1 MRRCRRVSA
10 LRSSFAGFRFPP
22 EVIMIAVRWYLR
34 YSLVVAEPPPG
45 AGPPKPAMRSWAMQR
60 LAAQATT
67 TGIIDADGRCCVT
80 RSGGSLK
87 SFQWFDQMATVSGV
101 IVFWFPFWPVVAF
114 LAAFALLR
122 LRLGR
127 HWVRVR
133 RAWLGRLT
141 GAAY

>member
-1 MRRCRRVSA
+1 M
-10 LRSSFAGFRFPP
+10 
-22 EVIMIAVRWYLR
+22 
-34 YSLVVAEPPPG
+34 
-45 AGPPKPAMRSWAMQR
+45 
-60 LAAQATT
+60 
-67 TGIIDADGRCCVT
+67 